1 MSQGTLTIYNASAG
15 SGKTYT
21 LTGIYLLSLFRSRYN
36 YRKILAVTFTNKA
49 TAEMKSRILENLHKL
64 TAGEK
69 CEYLAELVAQSGKTE
84 EWIRK
89 EAGDILKLI
98 LHDFSRFSVST
109 IDSFFQKILRA
120 FAREAGLHSGYNI
133 DLDLGIWLNAAID
146 EMISSAASDK
156 QLRDWLISYAISNI
170 DNEKSWNLKS
180 GIMRLSWELFNEKF
194 RILSG
199 SEMHKLADKEF
210 LTDYI
215 AGLKNISSAFE
226 NHLKE
231 TGRKAA
237 ELIASYQLTDEMFYR
252 KGQGIPKYVRQL
264 AGGEITEPG
273 CYVRE
278 IMNEPPRWSTD
289 KIKPSLQ
296 EAINAGLGDMLQG
309 AIAYYDKNIVAYR
322 TSKVIAANIYA
333 LGILTDI
340 MENIRKLTSS
350 ENTFLLSDAGEFL
363 RLITEGDQCPFIYEK
378 TGNTFENFMID
389 EFQDT
394 SMIQWKNFDP
404 LISNSR
410 AQGFDNLVVGDIKQ
424 SIYRWRNSD
433 WRILRSL
440 TTANAEDQRV
450 ITRPLDVNWR
460 SRSNIIKFNNS
471 LFSVLPSL
479 LDKKL
484 ENDSVS
490 GMFNSLYAEAEQKDP
505 GRKEGGYVRI
515 GFIESTP
522 EKSWEAAVLE
532 KLPSI
537 IENLQE
543 KGYSPSD
550 TGIIVRDGRQGAMV
564 LRTLIDYSNNLPA
577 GKKEKF
583 NFNVVSNDSLLL
595 SGSPAVCLIISV
607 LSFMNDPSD
616 MVSKAAIHLYSHLAA
631 GDTENEDLLLTISN
645 TPEDPEGFDD
655 FLASLR
661 QKPLFESVEQIISF
675 FNLGDHAWNAVWL
688 NAFQDCVMGFVKNG
702 NPDIKSFL
710 EWWEASGQ
718 KKSVTLPGN
727 QDAIRILT
735 IHKSKGLEYS
745 AVILPFISWELDH
758 PPMMQPLLWVRP
770 QTEPFNE
777 LGIVPVRCCKELT
790 GTIFAEHYLDEK
802 HSIYLDNL
810 NLLYVATTRARDVL
824 IGFAP
829 AAPKSGSI
837 ASVLRDAFEGNSD
850 SLLSSS
856 FDPEINVFEYGD
868 IPDSSH
874 AQEKRTGM
882 VAGGYPVSYASR
894 SLKLKLHGE
903 NYFSAGDEEKRK
915 RINYGKI
922 MHEVFE
928 GINVPGDVH
937 AAVRRLVLEGKLP
950 EAEAPGIE
958 NRVSQLIS
966 EPEVAEWFSEGNTV
980 MNEAGILLTSG
991 NTRRPDRVI
1000 MRNGRTTIVDFKFGS
1015 ESDRYLEQIGI
1026 YRGLLSDMGYKDID
1040 ACIWYVDKNKI
1051 VYA

>member
-21 LTGIYLLSLFRSRYN
+21 LTGIYLSSLFRSRYN

-49 TAEMKSRILENLHKL
+49 TAEMKSRILENLHL
-64 TAGEK
+64 LSSGEK
-69 CEYLAELVAQSGKTE
+69 CEYLANLMTQTGKPE

-133 DLDLGIWLNAAID
+133 DLDTGIWLSAAID

-156 QLRDWLISYAISNI
+156 QLRDWLISYSLTNI
-170 DNEKSWNLKS
+170 DNEKSWNLKT
-180 GIMRLSWELFNEKF
+180 GIMHLAWELFNEKF

-199 SEMHKLADKEF
+199 SEMHKLADKKF

-215 AGLKNISSAFE
+215 GRLKNISSSFE
-226 NHLKE
+226 KQLKE
-231 TGRKAA
+231 SGRKAA
-237 ELIASYQLTDEMFYR
+237 ELISHYQLTDEMFYR

-264 AGGEITEPG
+264 CAGEITEPN
-273 CYVRE
+273 CYIRE
-278 IMNEPPRWSTD
+278 INNDPPRWTTAKMS
-289 KIKPSLQ
+289 PSMS
-296 EAINAGLGDMLQG
+296 EAVSAGLGEILQG
-309 AIAYYDKNIVAYR
+309 AIAFYDRNIVSYR
-322 TSKVIAANIYA
+322 TAKVIASNIYA

-340 MENIRKLTSS
+340 MTNIHELTSS

-378 TGNTFENFMID
+378 TGNAFENFMID

-433 WRILRSL
+433 WRILRSM
-440 TTANAEDQRV
+440 TSGSVKDERIV
-450 ITRPLDVNWR
+450 TRPLDVNWR
-460 SRSNIIKFNNS
+460 SRSNIINFNNT
-471 LFSVLPSL
+471 LFSALPAL
-479 LDKKL
+479 LDEKL
-484 ENDSVS
+484 DNDSVS
-490 GMFNSLYAEAEQKDP
+490 ERFNALYAEAGQRDP
-505 GRKEGGYVRI
+505 GRKEGGYVQI
-515 GFIESTP
+515 GFVASDP
-522 EKSWEAAVLE
+522 EKHWEAAVLE

-537 IENLQE
+537 IESLQQ
-543 KGYSPSD
+543 KGYSASD
-550 TGIIVRDGRQGAMV
+550 IGIIVRDGRQGAMV
-564 LRTLIDYSNNLPA
+564 LRTLIDHSNKLS
-577 GKKEKF
+577 GESKEKY

-607 LSFMNDPSD
+607 LSFLNDPSD
-616 MVSKAAIHLYSHLAA
+616 MVSKAAIQLYGQIAVA
-631 GDTENEDLLLTISN
+631 EDDADKFVPGAPDASS
-645 TPEDPEGFDD
+645 DREGLND
-655 FLASLR
+655 FMTSLR
-661 QKPLFESVEQIISF
+661 QRPLLEAVEQIISF
-675 FNLGDHAWNAVWL
+675 FNLGSHSRNTAWL
-688 NAFQDCVMGFVKNG
+688 NAFQDYVMGFVKNG
-702 NPDIKSFL
+702 NTDLKSFL
-710 EWWEASGQ
+710 EWWETSGQ

-727 QDAIRILT
+727 QEAMRILT

-745 AVILPFISWELDH
+745 VVILPFISWELDH
-758 PPMMQPLLWVRP
+758 PPMKQPLLWVRP
-770 QTEPFNE
+770 ETEPFNE

-790 GTIFAEHYLDEK
+790 GTIFAEHYHDEK

-829 AAPKSGSI
+829 AAPRNGSI
-837 ASVLRDAFEGNSD
+837 ACVLREAFEAKYGT
-850 SLLSSS
+850 LLSKS
-856 FDPEINVFEYGD
+856 FDPEKNIFEYGE
-868 IPDSSH
+868 IPDCSH
-874 AQEKRTGM
+874 FTTGKNDLM
-882 VAGGYPVSYASR
+882 AGGYPVSYAAA

-928 GINVPGDVH
+928 GINVQADVQG
-937 AAVRRLVLEGKLP
+937 AVKKLVLEGKLP
-950 EAEAPGIE
+950 ESESSAIE
-958 NRVSQLIS
+958 NRVRELIS
-966 EPEVAEWFSEGNTV
+966 DPNVIEWFSEGNTV

-991 NTRRPDRVI
+991 NIRRPDRVI
-1000 MRNGRTTIVDFKFGS
+1000 MRNGKTTVIDFKFGG
-1015 ESDRYLEQIGI
+1015 ESNSYLEQIDL
-1026 YRGLLSDMGYKDID
+1026 YRGLLSAMGYKNIE